1 MNIPLSLGPLDD
13 DEYIEDITQDFRE
26 ENHREPYGA
35 AELLHL
41 HRRRINKI
49 LRKEGCEITAN
60 FELVDI
66 GTEGARHD

>member
-35 AELLHL
+35 AELLHW
-41 HRRRINKI
+41 HRRRINNI
-49 LRKEGCEITAN
+49 LREFGCEITADLEVAN
-60 FELVDI
+60 I
-66 GTEGARHD
+66 GTEGARRE